1 MQKNYKEN
9 HLKPYAIKSINSKG
23 RIYNEKENSIRS
35 PYQRDRDRIIHSSS
49 FRRLKHKTQVFV
61 NTEGDHYRTR
71 LTHSMEVSQI
81 SRTLARFLGLNEDLC
96 ETLSLSHDLG
106 HTPFG
111 HAGEEVL
118 NQCMRRHGGFN
129 HNIQTLRI
137 VTLLENKYYKFFG
150 LNLTI
155 ETLDG
160 LIKHNGPVKNLNLYN
175 TILKKNLFKN
185 KIVFHAFPS
194 LEAQVAAI
202 SDDIAYNNHDL
213 EDGLR
218 AGLFTIEKFNSIPF
232 VSKLINKHV
241 NNTKNYRREIIIN
254 QIVRELINVMVV
266 DVINTTNR
274 NLKKYNPQS
283 IKDIYK
289 QDHLIVDFSD
299 KIKKVDMQIKDFLRH
314 NMYNHKKVII
324 NTNKG
329 KRIIKVLF
337 NYLSKNPKKY
347 INEELL
353 KKAPKER
360 VVADFIAGMTDRY
373 AINLHKKIKWIY
385 FQIIKK
391 GLWII

>member
-1 MQKNYKEN
+1 MQKNFKEN
-9 HLKPYAIKSINSKG
+9 NLKSYAIKSINSKG
-23 RIYNEKENSIRS
+23 RIYKEKENSIRS

-71 LTHSMEVSQI
+71 LTHSIEVSQI
-81 SRTLARFLGLNEDLC
+81 SRTLARSLGLNEDLC

-111 HAGEEVL
+111 HAGEKVL
-118 NQCMRRHGGFN
+118 DQCMKRHGGFD

-137 VTLLENKYYKFFG
+137 VTLLENKYYDFFG

-160 LIKHNGPVKNLNLYN
+160 LIKHNGPVKNLYFYN
-175 TILKKNLFKN
+175 TILKKNLFKD

-194 LEAQVAAI
+194 LEAQVATI

-218 AGLFTIEKFNSIPF
+218 AGLFTIGKFSSIPLI
-232 VSKLINKHV
+232 SRLINKHV
-241 NNTKNYRREIIIN
+241 NNIKSFRREIIIN

-266 DVINTTNR
+266 DVINTANT
-274 NLKKYNPQS
+274 NLKKYKPQT

-289 QDHLIVDFSD
+289 QDRLIVDFSD
-299 KIKKVDMQIKDFLRH
+299 KMKKTVMQIKNFLTH
-314 NMYNHKKVII
+314 NMYNHKKVIV

-329 KRIIKVLF
+329 KKIIKNLF

-353 KKAPKER
+353 KKGQKER
-360 VVADFIAGMTDRY
+360 TVADFIAGMTDRY
-373 AINLHKKIKWIY
+373 AINLYKKLK
-385 FQIIKK
+385 
-391 GLWII
+391 

>member
-9 HLKPYAIKSINSKG
+9 HLKPYAVRSINSKG
-23 RIYNEKENSIRS
+23 RIYNEPENSIRS

-81 SRTLARFLGLNEDLC
+81 ARTLSRSLGLNEDLS

-118 NQCMRRHGGFN
+118 NQCMGKYGGFD

-137 VTLLENKYYKFFG
+137 VTSIENKYYKFCG

-160 LIKHNGPVKNLNLYN
+160 LIKHNGPVKNLVQYK
-175 TILKKNLFKN
+175 TILKKDLFSN
-185 KIVFHAFPS
+185 KIVFNAFPS

-202 SDDIAYNNHDL
+202 ADDIAYNNHDL

-218 AGLFTIEKFNSIPF
+218 AGLFTIKKISSITY

-241 NNTKNYRREIIIN
+241 KNIKNFRREIIIN
-254 QIVRELINVMVV
+254 QIVRDLINLMVV
-266 DVINTTNR
+266 DVINTTNK
-274 NLKKYNPQS
+274 NLKRSNPQL
-283 IKDIYK
+283 INDIYK
-289 QDHLIVDFSD
+289 QDRLIVDFSD
-299 KIKKVDMQIKDFLRH
+299 KMKMIDKQIKDFLKR
-314 NMYNHKKVII
+314 NMYNHKKVVV
-324 NTNKG
+324 NTNRG
-329 KRIIKVLF
+329 KRIINDLF
-337 NYLSKNPKKY
+337 KYLSKNSRKHISKDLFK
-347 INEELL
+347 NEQ
-353 KKAPKER
+353 KER
-360 VVADFIAGMTDRY
+360 VIADFIAGMTDRY
-373 AINLHKKIKWIY
+373 AINLYKKVK
-385 FQIIKK
+385 
-391 GLWII
+391 

>member
-81 SRTLARFLGLNEDLC
+81 SRTLARSLGLNEDLC

-118 NQCMRRHGGFN
+118 NQCMERHGGFN

-175 TILKKNLFKN
+175 AILKKNLFKN

-299 KIKKVDMQIKDFLRH
+299 KMKKVEKQIKDFLRH

-353 KKAPKER
+353 KKEPKER

-373 AINLHKKIKWIY
+373 AINLHKKIK
-385 FQIIKK
+385 
-391 GLWII
+391 

>member
-1 MQKNYKEN
+1 LFLILNLFYSNNLKIDASSDTLILQNDESFQYFEYYNQIFPSKNFLVLAIQSNKKIEEN
-9 HLKPYAIKSINSKG
+9 YIKNINLIQNKLNKIEGVESTFSIVDTPILLLNNITLTDLGNKNILTINNSKNDLDL
-23 RIYNEKENSIRS
+23 ILNEF
-35 PYQRDRDRIIHSSS
+35 SSS
-49 FRRLKHKTQVFV
+49 PIFNNQIINEEQTVSSIIIYLKKDSIF
-61 NTEGDHYRTR
+61 
-71 LTHSMEVSQI
+71 
-81 SRTLARFLGLNEDLC
+81 NE
-96 ETLSLSHDLG
+96 
-106 HTPFG
+106 
-111 HAGEEVL
+111 
-118 NQCMRRHGGFN
+118 
-129 HNIQTLRI
+129 
-137 VTLLENKYYKFFG
+137 
-150 LNLTI
+150 
-155 ETLDG
+155 
-160 LIKHNGPVKNLNLYN
+160 IKKKRKKI
-175 TILKKNLFKN
+175 ILKKNLFKN

-241 NNTKNYRREIIIN
+241 NNTKNFRREIIIN

-289 QDHLIVDFSD
+289 LDHLIVDFSD
-299 KIKKVDMQIKDFLRH
+299 KMKKADMQIKNFLKH

-347 INEELL
+347 INDELL
-353 KKAPKER
+353 KKETKER
-360 VVADFIAGMTDRY
+360 AVADFIAGMTDRY
-373 AINLHKKIKWIY
+373 AINLYKKIK
-385 FQIIKK
+385 
-391 GLWII
+391 

>member
-1 MQKNYKEN
+1 M
-9 HLKPYAIKSINSKG
+9 
-23 RIYNEKENSIRS
+23 
-35 PYQRDRDRIIHSSS
+35 
-49 FRRLKHKTQVFV
+49 KHKTQVFV

-81 SRTLARFLGLNEDLC
+81 ARTLSRSLGLNEDLS

-118 NQCMRRHGGFN
+118 SYCMKKYGGFD

-137 VTLLENKYYKFFG
+137 VTFLENKYYKFKG

-160 LIKHNGPVKNLNLYN
+160 LLKHNGPVKNINRYKEIVKMDLLTKKINLK
-175 TILKKNLFKN
+175 T
-185 KIVFHAFPS
+185 FPS
-194 LEAQVAAI
+194 LEAQVASI

-218 AGLFTIEKFNSIPF
+218 AGLFTIQKISLIPF
-232 VSKLINKHV
+232 ISKLVNKHK
-241 NNTKNYRREIIIN
+241 KNIKKFRKEIIIS
-254 QIVRELINVMVV
+254 QIIRDLINIMVV

-274 NLKKYNPQS
+274 NLKKIDPKS
-283 IKDIYK
+283 INDIYK
-289 QDHLIVDFSD
+289 HDALIVDFSD
-299 KIKKVDMQIKDFLRH
+299 KMKSIDKQIKDFLKI
-314 NMYNHKKVII
+314 NMYKHKNVIV

-329 KRIIKVLF
+329 RKIIKNLF
-337 NYLSKNPKKY
+337 EY
-347 INEELL
+347 LL
-353 KKAPKER
+353 KNHRKHINSELFKNNSKER

-373 AINLHKKIKWIY
+373 AINLYKKIK
-385 FQIIKK
+385 
-391 GLWII
+391 

>member
-9 HLKPYAIKSINSKG
+9 NLKSYAIKSINSKG
-23 RIYNEKENSIRS
+23 RIYKEKENSIRS

-71 LTHSMEVSQI
+71 LTHSIEVSQI
-81 SRTLARFLGLNEDLC
+81 SRTLARSLGLNEDLC

-111 HAGEEVL
+111 HAGEKVL
-118 NQCMRRHGGFN
+118 DQCMKRHGGFD

-137 VTLLENKYYKFFG
+137 VTLLENKYYNFFG

-160 LIKHNGPVKNLNLYN
+160 LIKHNGPVKNLYFYN
-175 TILKKNLFKN
+175 TILKKNLFKD

-194 LEAQVAAI
+194 LEAQVATI

-218 AGLFTIEKFNSIPF
+218 AGLFTIGKFSSIPF
-232 VSKLINKHV
+232 ISRLINKHV
-241 NNTKNYRREIIIN
+241 NNIKNFRREIIIN

-266 DVINTTNR
+266 DVINTANI
-274 NLKKYNPQS
+274 NLKKYKPQT

-289 QDHLIVDFSD
+289 QDRLIVDFSD
-299 KIKKVDMQIKDFLRH
+299 KMKKTVMHIKNFLTH
-314 NMYNHKKVII
+314 NMYNHKKVIV

-329 KRIIKVLF
+329 KKIIKNLF
-337 NYLSKNPKKY
+337 NYLSKNPKKH
-347 INEELL
+347 ISDELL
-353 KKAPKER
+353 KKKQKER
-360 VVADFIAGMTDRY
+360 VIADFIAGMTDRY
-373 AINLHKKIKWIY
+373 AINLYKKIK
-385 FQIIKK
+385 
-391 GLWII
+391 